1 MTGWRVGYL
10 AAPSEDYIPQLLK
23 VHQYAQACA
32 TSISQYAAVAAYTG
46 DQTPVA
52 RMREEYRARRD
63 LLYEGLTGLG
73 FDFPRPEGAFYMF
86 VPMGQNLIQ
95 KAIANGVIIVPGD
108 AFGSRAPDYARIS
121 YATSRQNLTRAIAR
135 LGELMR

>member
-1 MTGWRVGYL
+1 MLCYAILPRRSGFWTL
-10 AAPSEDYIPQLLK
+10 AP
-23 VHQYAQACA
+23 
-32 TSISQYAAVAAYTG
+32 AAITRSK
-46 DQTPVA
+46 P
-52 RMREEYRARRD
+52 YRARRD